1 MVEKTNIIE
10 KPVEKYT
17 GARGRRKQ
25 ATAQVRLFSN
35 ADGSIVVNG
44 KEYKRYFP
52 TPLLQQIVAS
62 PLVMIGGEGKFSF
75 TVQVRGGGVRGQAEG
90 TRLGIS
96 RALIAFNPEYRS
108 TLKKAGFL
116 TRDARVRERKKYG
129 KKSARRSPQ
138 WAKR

>member
-1 MVEKTNIIE
+1 MTEKTE
-10 KPVEKYT
+10 TTEKYT
-17 GARGRRKQ
+17 GTIGRRKE
-25 ATAQVRLFSN
+25 ATAQVRLFPN
-35 ADGSIVVNG
+35 GDGSIVVNG
-44 KEYKRYFP
+44 KEYKKYFP
-52 TPLLQQIVAS
+52 APLLQQIVSS
-62 PLVMIGGEGKFSF
+62 PLTLVGAEGKFSF
-75 TVQVRGGGVRGQAEG
+75 TVKVVGGGIRGQSEG
-90 TRLGIS
+90 TRLGIA